1 MKSLNTKISLAGM
14 TSFLLVAAALL
25 GFGFVMPTVAASPI
39 GDATA
44 TTTTPTTE
52 DNGGATTMSDNASL
66 NATTIELADE
76 PFAVGR
82 YTTVSEDTV
91 TETETQFSFE
101 GNTTITL
108 PNSTETITTRDT
120 GEGTFSLLPG
130 FSAGSL
136 RGHIHMT
143 TEDGS
148 ESAIGEFTE
157 FAKFESPTGIGIA
170 YFTTNSTGMLA
181 PLNNMIAVFL
191 DEEQP
196 NEDIIVRFFE
206 WKSDGGVV
214 GVPTG
219 IDNGAS
225 ITTGDV
231 GNDTTTAAPTTAT
244 EIPALSIP

>member
-1 MKSLNTKISLAGM
+1 
-14 TSFLLVAAALL
+14 
-25 GFGFVMPTVAASPI
+25 
-39 GDATA
+39 
-44 TTTTPTTE
+44 
-52 DNGGATTMSDNASL
+52 
-66 NATTIELADE
+66 TIELADE

-82 YTTVSEDTV
+82 YTTVSEDTI

-101 GNTTITL
+101 GSTTITL
-108 PNSTETITTRDT
+108 PNATETITTRDT
-120 GEGTFSLLPG
+120 GEATFSLLPG

-136 RGHIHMT
+136 RGHIHMA

-157 FAKFESPTGIGIA
+157 FAKFESPTAIGIA
-170 YFTTNSTGMLA
+170 YFSTNSTGMLA

-206 WKSDGGVV
+206 WKSNGGIV
-214 GVPTG
+214 GMPTG

-244 EIPALSIP
+244 ETPALSIP